1 MKGKIDL
8 RIPIIIVLTIILI
21 IMCYFYFKDDSVQKI
36 NTMQIDMSEITDNA
50 EADST
55 NDSSKKTS
63 TKTSSNTAISSTTEV
78 SSGLSENLELH
89 ATYYLEESYVQT
101 NQLVKAGE
109 NILKYT
115 NGTYLTAPYDCV
127 ITEINIPDKEAKCTN
142 EHYVKISSNNT
153 LMVQF
158 KVDETKIDAISLG
171 QEASIEIS
179 AYEDKV
185 LEGVVTNISS
195 TASNGKFTVKVEFEN
210 DGDVMLGMTAVVT
223 IK

>member
-1 MKGKIDL
+1 MEL
-8 RIPIIIVLTIILI
+8 RTPIIIVLTIILI
-21 IMCYFYFKDDSVQKI
+21 IMCYFYFKDDNSQQ
-36 NTMQIDMSEITDNA
+36 NNSMQIDMGEIA
-50 EADST
+50 
-55 NDSSKKTS
+55 
-63 TKTSSNTAISSTTEV
+63 SNTETDLNNNSNKTTISNTTAVST
-78 SSGLSENLELH
+78 GLSENLELH
-89 ATYYLEESYVQT
+89 ATYYLEESYIQI

-127 ITEINIPDKEAKCTN
+127 ITEIDIPDAEAKCTN

-158 KVDETKIDAISLG
+158 EVDETKIDTISLG

-195 TASNGKFTVKVEFEN
+195 TASNGKFTVTVEFEN
-210 DGDVMLGMTAVVT
+210 DGNIMLGMTAVVT